1 MSKSETL
8 RGVFRTL
15 LWLTKQEFNEMDHKL
30 IKIGAGIKRVGKRIF
45 SSKNPSV
52 GGEITSY
59 SAPSQAKIPKNSLN
73 KDKLKSMRNQ
83 IYGN

>member
-30 IKIGAGIKRVGKRIF
+30 IKIGAGIAMFITMGLFWFYVFRHF
-45 SSKNPSV
+45 SPFF
-52 GGEITSY
+52 
-59 SAPSQAKIPKNSLN
+59 
-73 KDKLKSMRNQ
+73 
-83 IYGN
+83 